1 MDNNISDDGSLACLN
16 IPEDKSNKHFNC
28 PEITQQKLINLTFWI
43 IDYLDD
49 VKTKFGA
56 NRYLVK
62 IKFNLE
68 DRDSDARK
76 FFTNSQDIKYV
87 LGKIKEMGKFP
98 RRATMRASGTRYY
111 LECKPE

>member
-56 NRYLVK
+56 NRYLRLSS
-62 IKFNLE
+62 IWMTRIL
-68 DRDSDARK
+68 
-76 FFTNSQDIKYV
+76 
-87 LGKIKEMGKFP
+87 
-98 RRATMRASGTRYY
+98 RRASSLRTPKR
-111 LECKPE
+111 

>member
-1 MDNNISDDGSLACLN
+1 MEDDGSLACLK
-16 IPEDKSNKHFNC
+16 IPEDKNNKHFNC
-28 PEITQQKLINLTFWI
+28 PETTQQKLINLTFWI

-49 VKTKFGA
+49 VKTKFGS

-76 FFTNSQDIKYV
+76 FFTNSQEIKYV
-87 LGKIKEMGKFP
+87 LGKIKEMNKFP
-98 RRATMRASGTRYY
+98 RRVTMRASGTRYY
-111 LECKPE
+111 LE